1 MFLKLKLFFNQSNLS
16 IIHTCLCNL
25 LNAISLNPYL
35 YCCIV
40 PMKKVDSGNI
50 VPMLCIIAT
59 IYILII
65 FRKEDETPLKR
76 WQRRDIQVIIKPF
89 SKVWWIWFLS
99 LLLQFA
105 IFALFPKIFWTHRDV
120 ISFLLFFATL
130 NADIYYVVVYLK
142 TPGWSL

>member
-1 MFLKLKLFFNQSNLS
+1 MFLKLKIFFNYYLLIIYNYFYSILNTIALS
-16 IIHTCLCNL
+16 
-25 LNAISLNPYL
+25 PYL

-40 PMKKVDSGNI
+40 PMKKVDSKNI
-50 VPMLCIIAT
+50 VPMLFIIVT
-59 IYILII
+59 VTVLII

-76 WQRRDIQVIIKPF
+76 WQIRDMQVILKPF

-99 LLLQFA
+99 LLLQLAIFA
-105 IFALFPKIFWTHRDV
+105 IFPRIFWTHRDV
-120 ISFLLFFATL
+120 ISFLLFFATV